1 MPPRRVPSRWSS
13 WCCALALWS
22 PSAWLAASA
31 AEEPL
36 TIDLQSNVW
45 HGDLD
50 EMIRHRAVRVLV
62 PYSKTLYFVDLGG
75 TQHGMSYEFMRA
87 FEETL
92 NQHLGR
98 GDLRVH
104 AVFIPVARD
113 HLIPLLVA
121 GKGDI
126 AAANLTITPE
136 RSQLVDFAEPVANG
150 VSEIIV
156 TAPGVPPLHSLEDLS
171 GREIYLERAMSYYD
185 SLLALNERL
194 RARGL
199 APVRLREADGHFE
212 TEDLLE
218 MVNAGLVKIVVAD
231 SYLARFWKQIYPNLV
246 PYEGLAVRSNGDIAF
261 AVRKGC
267 PKLKA
272 ELDAFTRTHRVGTLF
287 GNIELQRYLQQTQWA
302 RSALSQ
308 SDLARFYGMVELF
321 RRFASQYDVDWL
333 LMAAQG
339 YQESQLDQTR
349 RSGAGAIGVMQ
360 LTPATGR
367 EMGVGDITELEA
379 NIHAGIKYD
388 RFLVDNYYDD
398 ARIDRLNK
406 VLFGLAA
413 YNAGPAR
420 IRGARDRAAQ
430 LHLDPNV
437 WFDNVERIVA
447 EDVGRQPVQYV
458 SNIYKYFIAYTLVQE
473 DIKRSLEAAGQ
484 VEREHT
490 GAP

>member
-1 MPPRRVPSRWSS
+1 MPPRRVPTRWSS
-13 WCCALALWS
+13 WCCVLVLLS
-22 PSAWLAASA
+22 PSAWPAASA

-36 TIDLQSNVW
+36 TIDLQSSVW
-45 HGDLD
+45 RGDLD

-75 TQHGMSYEFMRA
+75 TQRGMSYEFMRA
-87 FEETL
+87 FEEAL

-150 VSEIIV
+150 ISEIIV

-171 GREIYLERAMSYYD
+171 GHEIYVERAMSYYD

-194 RARGL
+194 LARGL
-199 APVRLREADGHFE
+199 APVRLREADSHFE

-308 SDLARFYGMVELF
+308 SDLARFYSMVELF

-420 IRGARDRAAQ
+420 IRGARDHAAQ
-430 LHLDPNV
+430 QHLDPNV

-490 GAP
+490 AAH